1 MTPETMPT
9 DEQENLIAPTESNVR
24 YWTQMVMDV
33 TEQEGWSDKDIAKVI
48 RELLEKDTHYAAVN
62 KSVDAMTVHFRQE
75 KEVMDETIAQLKK
88 EIAGLEDANA
98 GLVKRFCVLRKEQDC
113 ADAFIDKQEEE
124 IKTLRNATSAHAGA
138 VEVPIP
144 SVEEL
149 NHIYWDTGTNAGG
162 QPDVRHK
169 LGISAVREAIIA
181 YYKGVIFQ
189 ARDANARCA
198 NAMEDKAKAE
208 AERDEAKMATGHTKS
223 KVQRLVEQCDSLRVE
238 NEALKAKLAEA
249 TGIMQRALDGTKEL
263 RLLAS
268 TWEKRYDEQTATA
281 AKALEQRDTAL
292 AQLAK
297 RQWVSFEQHMPDKTD
312 GNHDGNVLWA
322 HIDGRTVVGN
332 WNHGGPNAKPQGWY
346 WMPHPPTQAPA
357 TVETC
362 PTCGSD
368 DKEFRACPF
377 HNTTLCAD
385 SWHDKPTPDPLA
397 EVKAAFARG
406 EKIQFKDKQATE
418 AAPWIDTFDPQ
429 WNASCTYRIAP
440 APAWVPKYAV
450 GDWVTTKD
458 QPDPEWKRRVRNVD
472 TLTKVYRLESK
483 DGITLFGAWIE
494 SDLTPYTWQLP
505 PGDWH
510 RVDWTEDMLPRGYR
524 PLLRSEKPN
533 HDSEIY
539 IAGYWC
545 PSHAYAWSA
554 NNHARTRRPLP
565 SPLRVEMPKI
575 KTRFINPPIPIR
587 NFDWEAT
594 RDGYDKGDP
603 IGFGRTEELAKADLL
618 EQEEAR

>member
-1 MTPETMPT
+1 MTPETTPT

-138 VEVPIP
+138 VEAPIP

-223 KVQRLVEQCDSLRVE
+223 QVQRLVEQCDSLRVE

-297 RQWVSFEQHMPDKTD
+297 RQWVSVAERMPTGADADRCGLVIAQFPNGTIND
-312 GNHDGNVLWA
+312 VSF
-322 HIDGRTVVGN
+322 
-332 WNHGGPNAKPQGWY
+332 GGPAIMAAKF
-346 WMPHPPTQAPA
+346 WMPIPPTQEPA
-357 TVETC
+357 TAETC

-397 EVKAAFARG
+397 YDSCPICGAGYDAVYDTQSKRYGCQCGPYGKPSPPKVERVKIITTHPRPPIPMRSFDWCAYRDG
-406 EKIQFKDKQATE
+406 CEETGPVGWGRTE
-418 AAPWIDTFDPQ
+418 AA
-429 WNASCTYRIAP
+429 
-440 APAWVPKYAV
+440 
-450 GDWVTTKD
+450 
-458 QPDPEWKRRVRNVD
+458 
-472 TLTKVYRLESK
+472 
-483 DGITLFGAWIE
+483 
-494 SDLTPYTWQLP
+494 
-505 PGDWH
+505 
-510 RVDWTEDMLPRGYR
+510 
-524 PLLRSEKPN
+524 
-533 HDSEIY
+533 
-539 IAGYWC
+539 
-545 PSHAYAWSA
+545 
-554 NNHARTRRPLP
+554 
-565 SPLRVEMPKI
+565 
-575 KTRFINPPIPIR
+575 
-587 NFDWEAT
+587 
-594 RDGYDKGDP
+594 
-603 IGFGRTEELAKADLL
+603 AKADLL
-618 EQEEAR
+618 AQEEAR